1 MNTPQGPSTPPPD
14 PWAAPPANPWAAPPA
29 YPGVTPPPAGWPPP
43 PGWAAPPG
51 QAVAPPVPRRWGAAE
66 YDEPQ
71 PYHRVLRTRSYRW
84 WRPLLGLVV
93 MLVTF
98 LVMTTIVTVAALL
111 PAFLSGAVDPTG
123 SQQDIV
129 GDIVSTPTGLL
140 GINLSLA
147 VLIPAA
153 ILGLLAGHQLRP
165 GWLHSVIG
173 RFRWS
178 FLLLCLVVEA
188 VIWVLLLPLTALVAG
203 STDAVP
209 TDIGGISLVE
219 WLPFALVIL
228 LTTPLQA
235 AGEEYAFRGYGMQA
249 LGAWVRHPWFAVL
262 ITSLLFA
269 TAHGGQSLPL
279 FLDRFAFG
287 VVAAVL
293 TLRTGG
299 LEAAIAFHVVNNMII
314 LALASAAGALE
325 PSLTVSD
332 ASWAVVAI
340 DVLGMVV
347 YAAVAVWLARRAGL
361 QTRTTVSAP
370 AAGAWPG
377 LVGPP
382 APR

>member
-1 MNTPQGPSTPPPD
+1 MTTPQGAGGQPP
-14 PWAAPPANPWAAPPA
+14 NPWALPPA
-29 YPGVTPPPAGWPPP
+29 AGWP
-43 PGWAAPPG
+43 APPG
-51 QAVAPPVPRRWGAAE
+51 PYPYPGYPPAAGYPPSPSYRPARRPWGVGE

-71 PYHRVLRTRSYRW
+71 PYHRVLRTRSYHW
-84 WRPLLGLVV
+84 WRPLVGLFV
-93 MLVTF
+93 MVVTF

-111 PAFLSGAVDPTG
+111 PAFLSGAIDPMG

-140 GINLSLA
+140 GLNLSLA

-165 GWLHSVIG
+165 GWLHSVVG

-178 FLLLCLVVEA
+178 FLLLCLLVEGA
-188 VIWVLLLPLTALVAG
+188 IWLLLLPLTALVAG
-203 STDAVP
+203 GGDAVP
-209 TDIGGISLVE
+209 TDVGGISLVE

-235 AGEEYAFRGYGMQA
+235 AGEEYAFRGYGLQA
-249 LGAWVRHPWFAVL
+249 LGSWVRHPWFAVL

-314 LALASAAGALE
+314 LGLSSAAGALE

-332 ASWAVVAI
+332 ASWGVVAI
-340 DVLGMVV
+340 DVLGMVA
-347 YAAVAVWLARRAGL
+347 YAAVALWLARRVGL
-361 QTRTTVSAP
+361 ATRTAVSAP
-370 AAGAWPG
+370 PVGQWPG